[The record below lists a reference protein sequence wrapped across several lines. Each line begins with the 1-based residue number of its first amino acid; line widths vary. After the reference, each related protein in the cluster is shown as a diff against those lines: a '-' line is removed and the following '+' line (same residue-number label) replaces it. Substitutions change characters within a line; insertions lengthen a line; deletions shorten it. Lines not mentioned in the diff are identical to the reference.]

1 MESAVKKILLTDA
14 AVTRLPFAA
23 AGQYTVR
30 DTEQAGFLVK
40 VGKRSRTYMAQGEFW
55 REGHREFAATAKLGD
70 ADTLSARD
78 ARKKAKYAVGKIA
91 RGERPGEEG
100 VPRRGEV
107 TLREAWERYK
117 EAHLVRKNR
126 GPRTVKGYQD
136 HMDQHFAD
144 WLDRPLARL
153 GRNPQIVTERH
164 DKVTKQIGPYAAN
177 GCMRT
182 LRAVYNHAARSHL
195 DLPRNPVLAVDWNVE
210 ERRDTGM
217 GEAELPA
224 WFGQLSG
231 IANPVRREF
240 HLLLLL
246 SGSRPDALKKA
257 RLEHLD
263 LRRRVL
269 HLPKP
274 KGGAKKAFD
283 IPLSRLMVRSLLRLI
298 RAGRMLHPEQA
309 EFWLFP
315 AGSTAGYLTE
325 HKEER
330 HILSKWGNELRQSYR
345 TLAQPAGVSELDVHL
360 LMNHSLSGVN
370 ANYITRHRLLENHLR
385 DAQEKISHVVVEA
398 AVSARQPSC
407 KPIADWLGSCRV
419 QPDLLQADNSLDIAA
434 ERQRANSGNRR
445 PAGLRISTA
454 FGCID
459 DWSCAPRRSAH

>member
-1 MESAVKKILLTDA
+1 MGDAAKKVLLTDA
-14 AVTRLPFAA
+14 AVARLPLAMN
-23 AGQYTVR
+23 GQYKVR
-30 DTEQAGFLVK
+30 DTEQAGFFVL
-40 VGKRSRTYMAQGEFW
+40 VGKRSRTYMAAGEFW
-55 REGHREFAATAKLGD
+55 REGHREFTATAKLGL
-70 ADTLSARD
+70 AEHLSARD
-78 ARKKAKYAVGKIA
+78 ARKKAKDAVGKIA

-100 VPRRGEV
+100 APRRGEL

-117 EAHLVRKNR
+117 EAHLIRKNR

-153 GRNPQIVTERH
+153 GRNPQLVTERH
-164 DKVTKQIGPYAAN
+164 DKVSREAGPYAAN

-182 LRAVYNHAARSHL
+182 LRAVYNHAAKSHL
-195 DLPRNPVLAVDWNVE
+195 DLPRNPVVAVDWNVE
-210 ERRDTGM
+210 TRRDTGM

-224 WFGQLSG
+224 WFAELRAV
-231 IANPVRREF
+231 ANPIRREF

-263 LRRRVL
+263 LRRRLL

-283 IPLSRLMVRSLLRLI
+283 IPLSRPMVRSLLRVI

-315 AGSTAGYLTE
+315 ADSAAGHLTE

-330 HILSKWGNELRQSYR
+330 DVLSKWGNELRQSYR

-360 LMNHSLSGVN
+360 LMNHSLAGVN

-385 DAQEKISHVVVEA
+385 EAQGKISTVVINA
-398 AVSARQPSC
+398 AAPSRSRASN
-407 KPIADWLGSCRV
+407 PVADWLRSGRLPV
-419 QPDLLQADNSLDIAA
+419 DAAPIEMLDPEPLKLAA
-434 ERQRANSGNRR
+434 
-445 PAGLRISTA
+445 
-454 FGCID
+454 
-459 DWSCAPRRSAH
+459 

>member
-1 MESAVKKILLTDA
+1 MEAAPKKMLLTDA
-14 AVTRLPFAA
+14 AVARLPFAA
-23 AGQYTVR
+23 TGQYVVR
-30 DTEQAGFLVK
+30 DTEQAGFSAK

-55 REGHREFAATAKLGD
+55 REGHREFTASVKLGE
-70 ADTLSARD
+70 AETLSARE
-78 ARKKAKYAVGKIA
+78 ARKKAKDVVGKIA

-100 VPRRGEV
+100 APRRGEV

-117 EAHLVRKNR
+117 EAHLVRKGR
-126 GPRTVKGYQD
+126 GLRTVKGYQD
-136 HMDQHFAD
+136 HMDQHFGD

-153 GRNPQIVTERH
+153 GRNPQLVAERH
-164 DKVTKQIGPYAAN
+164 DAVTKKAGPYAAN

-182 LRAVYNHAARSHL
+182 LRAIYNHAAKSHL

-210 ERRDTGM
+210 QRRDTGM
-217 GEAELPA
+217 GEAELAA
-224 WFGQLSG
+224 WFVQLRG
-231 IANPVRREF
+231 IANPIRREF

-246 SGSRPDALKKA
+246 SGLRPDALKKA

-283 IPLSRLMVRSLLRLI
+283 IPLSRPMVRSLLRLI
-298 RAGRMLHPEQA
+298 RAGRMLHPDEA
-309 EFWLFP
+309 AVWLFP
-315 AGSTAGYLTE
+315 AESVAGHMTE

-330 HILSKWGNELRQSYR
+330 HVLTKWGNELRQSYR

-385 DAQEKISHVVVEA
+385 DAQEKISRVVIGAAGPAHRPSSKPVLGWLSSGRIPPELPQTVEEPA
-398 AVSARQPSC
+398 AAF
-407 KPIADWLGSCRV
+407 
-419 QPDLLQADNSLDIAA
+419 DLAA
-434 ERQRANSGNRR
+434 
-445 PAGLRISTA
+445 
-454 FGCID
+454 
-459 DWSCAPRRSAH
+459 